1 MRIAGTV
8 CSSIVVAIG
17 LALLACHPP
26 SPAAPPSPPLP
37 TPLNPTTSRD
47 VAQEILDASI
57 VSEAALQADVASLDS
72 GAIPTGTF

>member
-1 MRIAGTV
+1 MRTAGTV

-17 LALLACHPP
+17 LALFACHPP

-37 TPLNPTTSRD
+37 TPLNPTSRD